1 MRGYTVWTAKS
12 SSSTFGELEGDNG
25 LDGAGISCCGGGA
38 AGLAATAFAFG
49 SAFDFGGVLGAGADA
64 FGGVLG
70 ERSSGGAEDGASG
83 GAEGGAAG
91 GSQGGRSPM
100 RSATGTPSRCG
111 ASVSDGISSSM
122 ISAKERMHDWKN
134 CSVMLTDLEP
144 RLPLQ
149 KLARVR
155 YIEMTSG
162 LLAFN

>member
-1 MRGYTVWTAKS
+1 
-12 SSSTFGELEGDNG
+12 
-25 LDGAGISCCGGGA
+25 
-38 AGLAATAFAFG
+38 
-49 SAFDFGGVLGAGADA
+49 
-64 FGGVLG
+64 
-70 ERSSGGAEDGASG
+70 
-83 GAEGGAAG
+83 
-91 GSQGGRSPM
+91 M
-100 RSATGTPSRCG
+100 RSATGTPPRCG
-111 ASVSDGISSSM
+111 GSVSDGISSSM